1 MNNSEF
7 KDQSSLQKQYTTYQ
21 RSSRRNIPSQSL
33 QSYLSSRPVQTK
45 FTVMP
50 IVDPTRQVNEP
61 LKQHSTYNIANVFNP
76 GNAKS
81 PWSGYASNVNHESEL
96 RNQIYALTDCSAATY
111 VPSSNSSLY
120 NVKWKNSTQVE
131 QPFPDLFKKEDFCS
145 FNPNPD
151 PNLVG
156 YSIFNN
162 STRQQIK
169 EMNK

>member
-1 MNNSEF
+1 MNNSQF
-7 KDQSSLQKQYTTYQ
+7 KDQSSLQKQHTTYQ
-21 RSSRRNIPSQSL
+21 RSSRRNIPSQPL

-45 FTVMP
+45 YTVFP
-50 IVDPTRQVNEP
+50 IVDPTRQINEA
-61 LKQHSTYNIANVFNP
+61 LKQHSTYDISKVFNP

-96 RNQIYALTDCSAATY
+96 RNQIYALQDCSAATY

-120 NVKWKNSTQVE
+120 NVKWQNSTQVT
-131 QPFPDLFKKEDFCS
+131 QPFPDLFKNEDFCS

-151 PNLVG
+151 SNLVG

-162 STRQQIK
+162 STRQQMK